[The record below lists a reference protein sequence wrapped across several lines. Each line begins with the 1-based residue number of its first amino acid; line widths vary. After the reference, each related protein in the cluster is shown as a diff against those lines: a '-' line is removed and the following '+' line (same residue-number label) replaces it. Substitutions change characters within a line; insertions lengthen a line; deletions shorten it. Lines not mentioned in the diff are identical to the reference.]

1 MKMKKLIVFSG
12 IISIILTIPIR
23 EVKVMKGFYK
33 NIIVM
38 YSLIFCLFFLAS
50 PSQCHQWYPSGLGGY
65 WQSQYNQPY
74 PNFSS
79 RIGTNPFTAY
89 NPYQNQMAFTNPSAG
104 WQSSYFQ

>member
-1 MKMKKLIVFSG
+1 MKQ
-12 IISIILTIPIR
+12 
-23 EVKVMKGFYK
+23 FYK
-33 NIIVM
+33 IAFIV
-38 YSLIFCLFFLAS
+38 CLSFVYWCLPLTA
-50 PSQCHQWYPSGLGGY
+50 QCQYGFPYNRYGGY

-89 NPYQNQMAFTNPSAG
+89 NPYQNQIAFTNPSAG